1 MVMGTLGTGKSTLL
15 NRMSGEQVDA
25 FRAELQTAG
34 CTQESTMLQFEHF
47 RLIDTPG
54 LNDPNMSTN

>member
-25 FRAELQTAG
+25 FRAELQTKG
-34 CTQESTMLQFEHF
+34 CTQELKMLKFEHF